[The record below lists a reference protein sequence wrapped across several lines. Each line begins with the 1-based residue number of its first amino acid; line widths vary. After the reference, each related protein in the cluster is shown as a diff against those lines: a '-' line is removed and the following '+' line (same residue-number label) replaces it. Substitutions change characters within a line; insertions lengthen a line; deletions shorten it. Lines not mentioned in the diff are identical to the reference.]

1 MPDSLCSRSSEFL
14 SLSCSCSRQSTSEIL
29 PSSEEMEVEEGQR
42 VRQWKGGRWRGRV
55 KKKNQK
61 RLEELFHPATI
72 VLRIVSSQGERQRGS
87 WREGGREEGRKT
99 ERPGE
104 RKDEGRTYR
113 RIGFNCENLII
124 ANCEFF

>member
-1 MPDSLCSRSSEFL
+1 
-14 SLSCSCSRQSTSEIL
+14 
-29 PSSEEMEVEEGQR
+29 MEVEEGQR

-72 VLRIVSSQGERQRGS
+72 ALWIVSSQGERQRGG

-113 RIGFNCENLII
+113 RTSFNCENLII
-124 ANCEFF
+124 ANCELF